1 MINRDGIRV
10 LTIDLEKRKT
20 NVHNRTDLLE
30 YLGGVGL
37 AIKLLEE
44 HVFPELPPLAA
55 CQPVV
60 FAIGPMET
68 IFPVVTKVVAVFRSP
83 LTGELGESYAGLR
96 LGLAMRFAGYD
107 AVIIKG
113 KAELP
118 TYLTVSKNRVEFKN
132 AEPLWGLSTEDT
144 GRILRRGETGSGLRS
159 CIRIGRA
166 GEKMISFAGVNVDTY
181 RHFGRLGL
189 GAVFGS
195 KNLKAVVIKGEA
207 GLDITDKKGYRH
219 VYKEIYQRVVKTEVM
234 DKYHGL
240 GTTINVLPLNAMNS
254 LPTRNLRSGSFE
266 KAEDISGEA
275 FAKYSL
281 IRKLA
286 CAGCPIGCIHI
297 AQLRRQFGKH
307 YEFYTTPVSYDHE
320 LVFALGS
327 FLGIGDRDDLL
338 GLIELTEHCG
348 LDSISTGVLLGWL
361 TEAFEKKLVTE
372 EMTGCCPAFGNA
384 AVYGEIIKK
393 LVTQDSDFY
402 RDLARGT
409 EYAAQKYGGREFAMC
424 LGGNEMAGYHTGYAF
439 VLGQAVGARHSHL
452 DNAGYAADQALY
464 GWKPELIVRKLI
476 DEEIE
481 RNILNCLCVCL
492 FARNVYDRPIIA
504 KALKTIGLE
513 WNEEKLGELGRKIF
527 RMKRDIKGELG
538 YRLEN
543 IRFPKRFFETR
554 CLHGKMEE
562 GKLRQLL
569 NHYQTEY
576 YSI

>member
-1 MINRDGIRV
+1 
-10 LTIDLEKRKT
+10 
-20 NVHNRTDLLE
+20 
-30 YLGGVGL
+30 
-37 AIKLLEE
+37 
-44 HVFPELPPLAA
+44 
-55 CQPVV
+55 
-60 FAIGPMET
+60 
-68 IFPVVTKVVAVFRSP
+68 
-83 LTGELGESYAGLR
+83 
-96 LGLAMRFAGYD
+96 
-107 AVIIKG
+107 
-113 KAELP
+113 
-118 TYLTVSKNRVEFKN
+118 
-132 AEPLWGLSTEDT
+132 
-144 GRILRRGETGSGLRS
+144 TGSGLRS

-338 GLIELTEHCG
+338 GLIELTEHYG

-402 RDLARGT
+402 RDLAKGT

-527 RMKRDIKGELG
+527 RMKRDLKGELG

>member
-30 YLGGVGL
+30 YLGGVGI

-44 HVFPELPPLAA
+44 HVFPEQLPLAA

-113 KAELP
+113 KADLP
-118 TYLTVSKNRVEFKN
+118 TYLTVSKNGVEFKN

-338 GLIELTEHCG
+338 GLIELTEHYG

-402 RDLARGT
+402 RDLAKGT

-527 RMKRDIKGELG
+527 RMKRDLKGELG

>member
-30 YLGGVGL
+30 YLGGVGI

-44 HVFPELPPLAA
+44 HVFPEQLPLAA

-113 KAELP
+113 KADLP
-118 TYLTVSKNRVEFKN
+118 TYLTVSKNGVEFKN

-338 GLIELTEHCG
+338 GLIELTEHYG

-402 RDLARGT
+402 RDLAKGT

-492 FARNVYDRPIIA
+492 FARNVYDRPTIA

-527 RMKRDIKGELG
+527 RMKRDLKGELG

>member
-30 YLGGVGL
+30 YLGGVGI

-44 HVFPELPPLAA
+44 HVFPEQPPLAA

-118 TYLTVSKNRVEFKN
+118 TYLTVSKNGVEFKN
-132 AEPLWGLSTEDT
+132 AEPLWGLSMEDT
-144 GRILRRGETGSGLRS
+144 GRILRRGETGSGFRS
-159 CIRIGRA
+159 YIRIGRA

-297 AQLRRQFGKH
+297 AQLRRQFGEH

-338 GLIELTEHCG
+338 GLIELTEHYG

-492 FARNVYDRPIIA
+492 FARNVYDRPTIA

-513 WNEEKLGELGRKIF
+513 WNEEKLGGLGRKIF
-527 RMKRDIKGELG
+527 RMKRDLKGELG